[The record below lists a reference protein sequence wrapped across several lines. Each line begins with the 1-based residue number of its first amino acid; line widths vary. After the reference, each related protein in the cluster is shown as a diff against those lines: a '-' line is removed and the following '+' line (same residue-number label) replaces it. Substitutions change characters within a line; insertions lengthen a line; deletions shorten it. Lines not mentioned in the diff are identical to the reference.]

1 MYISMCQVVK
11 KLSIFVYLCIF
22 ICCTKDNIYKLSIM
36 DVDECE
42 SIILEERLN
51 YKTLVITNDSV
62 KQQILNVLHK
72 KNVFELCKIPP
83 RIIITIR
90 SKEKKHDESFIIC
103 GCHIKDNKGT
113 TYKYE
118 INIEEEL
125 YKIKKNMEK

>member
-1 MYISMCQVVK
+1 MCQVVK

>member
-1 MYISMCQVVK
+1 MCKVVK

-90 SKEKKHDESFIIC
+90 SQEYLSP
-103 GCHIKDNKGT
+103 T
-113 TYKYE
+113 KYV
-118 INIEEEL
+118 
-125 YKIKKNMEK
+125 

>member
-1 MYISMCQVVK
+1 MCKVVK